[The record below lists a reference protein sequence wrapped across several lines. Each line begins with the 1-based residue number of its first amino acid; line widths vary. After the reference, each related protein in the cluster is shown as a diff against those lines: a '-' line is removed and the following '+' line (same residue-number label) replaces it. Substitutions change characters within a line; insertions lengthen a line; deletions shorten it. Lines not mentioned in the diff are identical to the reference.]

1 MFNDDELEGCPS
13 VQMEEWLQKN
23 EERIRALVP
32 TRWYDAGKDMQPI
45 IQLLIECWDA
55 KRCPYA

>member
-23 EERIRALVP
+23 EARIRELAPRRLY
-32 TRWYDAGKDMQPI
+32 RDDKDI
-45 IQLLIECWDA
+45 GSVIQLLIECWDA